1 MADLYMNLSYDQ
13 WKALEEQMKAFQETS
28 HGKGTEYYHK
38 SIRIKV
44 TDDLNIE
51 FHGPNVMARQQHDA
65 VVS

>member
-1 MADLYMNLSYDQ
+1 MADLYMNLNYDQ
-13 WKALEEQMKAFQETS
+13 WKSLEEQMKTFRETA

-51 FHGPNVMARQQHDA
+51 FHGPLVKARQADA